1 MPGVAA
7 NGVIRFGIFEVDLR
21 AGQLRRNGLKVRL
34 QEQPFQVLAMLLERP
49 GEVVTRE
56 DLHARLWPADTF
68 VDFDQGLNA
77 AVKRLRDAL
86 GDSAEHPRFVETLP
100 RRGYRFLAPV
110 ESPSAEIP
118 ASAALAPS
126 AQNAIVSGA
135 NESRWRLVAAG
146 FVIVLVALGLGLHVG
161 MRASRALQPV
171 LPREIRLTANSP
183 DAPVYFGAI
192 SPDGR
197 YLAYIDP
204 RGTFLREIATDES
217 HELSLPQGFRVHH
230 VSWYPDG
237 SHLLAQAVAGSEE
250 HPGLWNIPLL
260 GGAPRKLVTDSEAG
274 SISPDGKQV
283 AFLRGDKFNH
293 SEIWLANTD
302 GGEPH
307 MAVNVPGYVIGPP
320 AWAPDSQRF
329 AYLKDVYWPGYST
342 EDVQIEVY
350 ELASG
355 KTDLVLNDYRLQY
368 GLVWTR
374 DNRLLFSRAEVPPN
388 QGESNVWSLKVD
400 TRPGWRWG
408 APMRLTSGPDWKP
421 IINVSADGKHAV
433 FIRTN
438 IAPAVFVAEVDAR
451 TREIGKL
458 QRLTL
463 DERQSRP
470 YEWTPD
476 GRSVLYV
483 SDREGTLR
491 IFRQQ
496 IGAATPELIAGV
508 QGSPNILRLNPER
521 TEILYLTEEE
531 RAATDGVS
539 RLPVSPNAKAAGH
552 SATNTQPEGEFQSR
566 SLRLMRVPLD
576 GGVSQAV
583 LEDSGVNNFQCARSP
598 SRECLYS
605 KYTKD
610 ALVFYEFDDKTGAKK
625 ELFRTS
631 EPEWQLFRTSEP
643 EWQYF
648 SWTLSPDGR
657 TLALAKKMRAAT
669 EAEIRLVPT
678 RGGAERVLKVKDWG
692 WLATMDWAADG
703 KSFWASAVRHG
714 ETAALINIDLQGR
727 AKMVLQESKPYV
739 GWAIPSQDGKR
750 LAIWE
755 ATGGSNAWLLEVP
768 PAW

>member
-1 MPGVAA
+1 MPGVSA

-34 QEQPFQVLAMLLERP
+34 QEQPFQVLAMLLKRP

-68 VDFDQGLNA
+68 VDFDHGLNA

-86 GDSAEHPRFVETLP
+86 GDSAENPRFVETLA

-118 ASAALAPS
+118 ATAAQAPS
-126 AQNAIVSGA
+126 AQNAIVSRA

-171 LPREIRLTANSP
+171 LPKEIRLTANSP

-250 HPGLWNIPLL
+250 RPGLWNIPLL

-374 DNRLLFSRAEVPPN
+374 DNRLLFSRAEKPPN

-421 IINVSADGKHAV
+421 IINMSADGKHAV

-476 GRSVLYV
+476 GKSVLYV

-539 RLPVSPNAKAAGH
+539 RLPVSPNAKPAGH
-552 SATNTQPEGEFQSR
+552 SATHTPEGEFQSR

-576 GGVSQAV
+576 GGVSQPV
-583 LEDSGVNNFQCARSP
+583 LEDSGINNFQCARSP

-610 ALVFYEFDDKTGAKK
+610 ALVFYEFDGKTGAKK

-678 RGGAERVLKVKDWG
+678 RGGAERVLKVKHWG
-692 WLATMDWAADG
+692 WLATIDWAADG

-714 ETAALINIDLQGR
+714 ETTALINIDLQGR
-727 AKMVLQESKPYV
+727 AKPVLQESKPYV

>member
-1 MPGVAA
+1 
-7 NGVIRFGIFEVDLR
+7 
-21 AGQLRRNGLKVRL
+21 
-34 QEQPFQVLAMLLERP
+34 MLLERP

-56 DLHARLWPADTF
+56 DLHGRLWPADTF
-68 VDFDQGLNA
+68 VDFDHGLNA

-86 GDSAEHPRFVETLP
+86 GDSAENPRFVETLA

-110 ESPSAEIP
+110 EFPSVETSP
-118 ASAALAPS
+118 
-126 AQNAIVSGA
+126 AQRPVPPNTAISSVSK
-135 NESRWRLVAAG
+135 SRWRLVAAG
-146 FVIVLVALGLGLHVG
+146 FMIVLLALGFGLHVG

-171 LPREIRLTANSP
+171 LPKEIRLTANSP

-204 RGTFLREIATDES
+204 RGAFLREIATDES
-217 HELSLPQGFRVHH
+217 HALSLPEGFRVHH

-237 SHLLAQAVAGSEE
+237 SHLLAEAVAESEE
-250 HPGLWNIPLL
+250 HSGLWNIPLL
-260 GGAPRKLVTDSEAG
+260 GGAPRKLVTEGEAG
-274 SISPDGKQV
+274 SVSPDGKQL

-293 SEIWLANTD
+293 SEIWLTSTD
-302 GGEPH
+302 GGEPR
-307 MAVNVPGYVIGPP
+307 MAVNVPGFVIGPP
-320 AWAPDSQRF
+320 AWSPDSQRF
-329 AYLKDVYWPGYST
+329 VYLKDVYWPGYGT
-342 EDVQIEVY
+342 EDVQIEMY
-350 ELASG
+350 ELASS
-355 KTDLVLNDYRLQY
+355 KTDLILNDYRLQY

-374 DNRLLFSRAEVPPN
+374 DNRILFSRAEEPPN

-408 APMRLTSGPDWKP
+408 APVRLTSGPDWKP
-421 IINVSADGKHAV
+421 VINMSADGKHAV

-438 IAPAVFVAEVDAR
+438 IAPAVFVADVDAR

-458 QRLTL
+458 QRLTM

-476 GRSVLYV
+476 GKSVLYV
-483 SDREGTLR
+483 SDREGTLH

-496 IGAATPELIAGV
+496 IGAATPELVAGV

-521 TEILYLTEEE
+521 TEILYLTEAE
-531 RAATDGVS
+531 RKTVEAGNVAPSSQNSNV
-539 RLPVSPNAKAAGH
+539 AGH

-566 SLRLMRVPLD
+566 NLRLMRVPLD
-576 GGVSQAV
+576 GGISQLV
-583 LEDSGVNNFQCARSP
+583 LEDSGINNFQCARLP

-610 ALVFYEFDDKTGAKK
+610 ALVIYAFDAKSGAKK
-625 ELFRTS
+625 EL
-631 EPEWQLFRTSEP
+631 LRTSEP

-648 SWTLSPDGR
+648 NWSLSPDGR
-657 TLALAKKMRAAT
+657 TLAMAKKMRAST

-678 RGGAERVLKVKDWG
+678 RGGRQRVLKVKEWG
-692 WLATMDWAADG
+692 RLATIDWAADG

-714 ETAALINIDLQGR
+714 ETTALINIDLQGH
-727 AKMVLQESKPYV
+727 AKSVLQETKPYV
-739 GWAIPSQDGKR
+739 GWAIPSQDGKH

-755 ATGGSNAWLLEVP
+755 ATGGSNAWMLEVP

>member
-1 MPGVAA
+1 MPGNAA

-21 AGQLRRNGLKVRL
+21 AGQLRRNGLKARL
-34 QEQPFQVLAMLLERP
+34 QEQPFQVLATLLERP

-68 VDFDQGLNA
+68 VDFDHGLNA

-86 GDSAEHPRFVETLP
+86 GDSAENPRFVETLA

-110 ESPSAEIP
+110 ELHSAETP
-118 ASAALAPS
+118 AAQLPVARNTAVSSAPK
-126 AQNAIVSGA
+126 
-135 NESRWRLVAAG
+135 SRWRLVGAG
-146 FVIVLVALGLGLHVG
+146 FVIVLVALAFGLHVG

-171 LPREIRLTANSP
+171 LPKEIRLTVNSP

-217 HELSLPQGFRVHH
+217 HALSLPEGLRIHH

-237 SHLLAQAVAGSEE
+237 SHLLAEAVAGSEE
-250 HPGLWNIPLL
+250 RSGLWNIPLL
-260 GGAPRKLVTDSEAG
+260 GGAPRKLVPDGEGG

-293 SEIWLANTD
+293 SEIWLTSTD
-302 GGEPH
+302 GGEPRI
-307 MAVNVPGYVIGPP
+307 AVNVPGYVIGPP
-320 AWAPDSQRF
+320 AWSPDGQRF

-342 EDVQIEVY
+342 EDVQIEMY

-355 KTDLVLNDYRLQY
+355 KTDLILNDYRLQY

-374 DNRLLFSRAEVPPN
+374 DNRILFSRAEEPPN

-400 TRPGWRWG
+400 TRPGWGRG
-408 APMRLTSGPDWKP
+408 APVRLTSGPDWKP
-421 IINVSADGKHAV
+421 VINMSADGKHAV

-438 IAPAVFVAEVDAR
+438 IAPAVFVADVDAR

-458 QRLTL
+458 QRLTM
-463 DERQSRP
+463 DERQNRP

-476 GRSVLYV
+476 GKSVLYV
-483 SDREGTLR
+483 SDREGTFR
-491 IFRQQ
+491 IFHQQ
-496 IGAATPELIAGV
+496 IGAATPDLISGV

-521 TEILYLTEEE
+521 TEILYLTEED
-531 RAATDGVS
+531 RKTAD
-539 RLPVSPNAKAAGH
+539 AGNGTPTSQNSGADCH
-552 SATNTQPEGEFQSR
+552 SGTTTQQEGEFQSR

-576 GGVSQAV
+576 GGISQLV
-583 LEDSGVNNFQCARSP
+583 VEDSGINNFQCARLP

-610 ALVFYEFDDKTGAKK
+610 ALVFYEFDAKTGAKK
-625 ELFRTS
+625 EL
-631 EPEWQLFRTSEP
+631 LRTSEP

-648 SWTLSPDGR
+648 NWSLSPDGR

-669 EAEIRLVPT
+669 EAEIRLVST
-678 RGGAERVLKVKDWG
+678 RGSAERVLKVKDWG
-692 WLATMDWAADG
+692 RLATIDWAADG

-714 ETAALINIDLQGR
+714 ETTALINIDLQGR
-727 AKMVLQESKPYV
+727 AKAVLQESKPYV
-739 GWAIPSQDGKR
+739 GWAIPSQDGR
-750 LAIWE
+750 HLAIWE
-755 ATGGSNAWLLEVP
+755 ATGGSNAWMLEVP

>member
-1 MPGVAA
+1 MPGDAA
-7 NGVIRFGIFEVDLR
+7 NGLIRFGTFEVDLR

-68 VDFDQGLNA
+68 VDFDHGLNA

-86 GDSAEHPRFVETLP
+86 GDSAENPRFVETLA

-110 ESPSAEIP
+110 ESPSPETP
-118 ASAALAPS
+118 ASAAQAPS
-126 AQNAIVSGA
+126 ARNATNSNA
-135 NESRWRLVAAG
+135 AKSRWRLVAGAL
-146 FVIVLVALGLGLHVG
+146 VIVVVALALGLHIG

-171 LPREIRLTANSP
+171 LPKEIRLTANSP

-204 RGTFLREIATDES
+204 RGAFLREIATDES
-217 HELSLPQGFRVHH
+217 HALSLPEGFRVHH

-237 SHLLAQAVAGSEE
+237 SHLLAQAVVGGEE
-250 HPGLWNIPLL
+250 RPGLWNVPLL
-260 GGAPRKLVTDSEAG
+260 GGAPRKLVSDAEAG
-274 SISPDGKQV
+274 SVSPDGKQV

-293 SEIWLANTD
+293 SEIWLAGTGD
-302 GGEPH
+302 AEPRI
-307 MAVNVPGYVIGPP
+307 AVNVPGYVIGPP
-320 AWAPDSQRF
+320 AWSPDSQRF
-329 AYLKDVYWPGYST
+329 AYLKDVYWPGYSS
-342 EDVQIEVY
+342 EDVQIEMY

-355 KTDLVLNDYRLQY
+355 KTDLILNDYRLQY

-374 DNRLLFSRAEVPPN
+374 DNRILFSRAEEPPN
-388 QGESNVWSLKVD
+388 QGESNVWSMKVD

-408 APMRLTSGPDWKP
+408 APVRLTSGPDWKP
-421 IINVSADGKHAV
+421 IINMAADGKHAM

-438 IAPAVFVAEVDAR
+438 IAPAVFIADVDAR

-458 QRLTL
+458 RRLTL

-476 GRSVLYV
+476 GKSVLYV
-483 SDREGTLR
+483 SDREGAFR

-508 QGSPNILRLNPER
+508 QGSPIILRLNPAR
-521 TEILYLTEEE
+521 TEILYLTEAE
-531 RAATDGVS
+531 RRTADAVNGVPS
-539 RLPVSPNAKAAGH
+539 SQNSGVAGH
-552 SATNTQPEGEFQSR
+552 SATPTQPEGEFQSR
-566 SLRLMRVPLD
+566 NLRLMRVPLD
-576 GGVSQAV
+576 GGVSKLV
-583 LEDSGVNNFQCARSP
+583 LEDSGINNFQCARLP
-598 SRECLYS
+598 SHECIYS
-605 KYTKD
+605 KFTKD
-610 ALVFYEFDDKTGAKK
+610 ALVFQEFDAQTGVKTGTAKR
-625 ELFRTS
+625 L
-631 EPEWQLFRTSEP
+631 PGIQEP
-643 EWQYF
+643 EWQYYNW
-648 SWTLSPDGR
+648 SLSPDGR
-657 TLALAKKMRAAT
+657 MLALAKKMRASA
-669 EAEIRLVPT
+669 EAEIRLVST
-678 RGGAERVLKVKDWG
+678 RDGAERVLKVKDWG
-692 WLATMDWAADG
+692 RLATIDWAADG

-714 ETAALINIDLQGR
+714 ETTALIHIDLQGR
-727 AKMVLQESKPYV
+727 AKPVLQETKPYV
-739 GWAIPSQDGKR
+739 GWAIPSQDGKH

-755 ATGGSNAWLLEVP
+755 ATGGSNAWMLEVP

>member
-1 MPGVAA
+1 MPGEAA
-7 NGVIRFGIFEVDLR
+7 NGVIRFGIFDVDLR

-34 QEQPFQVLAMLLERP
+34 QEQPFQVLSMLLERP

-56 DLHARLWPADTF
+56 DLHGRLWPADTF
-68 VDFDQGLNA
+68 VDFDHGLNA

-86 GDSAEHPRFVETLP
+86 GDSAENPRFVETLA

-110 ESPSAEIP
+110 EFPSVETSPAQRPVPPNTAISSA
-118 ASAALAPS
+118 SK
-126 AQNAIVSGA
+126 
-135 NESRWRLVAAG
+135 SRWRLVAAG
-146 FVIVLVALGLGLHVG
+146 FMIVLLALGFGLHVG

-171 LPREIRLTANSP
+171 LPKEIRLTANSP

-204 RGTFLREIATDES
+204 RGAFLREIATDES
-217 HELSLPQGFRVHH
+217 HALSLPEGFRVHH

-237 SHLLAQAVAGSEE
+237 SHLLAEAVAESEE
-250 HPGLWNIPLL
+250 HSGLWNIPLL
-260 GGAPRKLVTDSEAG
+260 GGAPRKLVTEGEAG
-274 SISPDGKQV
+274 SVSPDGKEL

-293 SEIWLANTD
+293 SEIWLTSTD
-302 GGEPH
+302 GGEPR
-307 MAVNVPGYVIGPP
+307 MAVNVPGFVIGPP
-320 AWAPDSQRF
+320 AWSPDSQRF
-329 AYLKDVYWPGYST
+329 VYLKDVYWPGYST
-342 EDVQIEVY
+342 EDVQIEMY

-355 KTDLVLNDYRLQY
+355 KTDLILNDYRLQY

-374 DNRLLFSRAEVPPN
+374 DNRILFSRAEEPPN

-408 APMRLTSGPDWKP
+408 APVRLTSGPDWKP
-421 IINVSADGKHAV
+421 VINMSADGKHAV

-438 IAPAVFVAEVDAR
+438 IAPAVFVADVDAR

-458 QRLTL
+458 QRLTM

-476 GRSVLYV
+476 GKSVLYV
-483 SDREGTLR
+483 SDREGTLH

-496 IGAATPELIAGV
+496 IGAATPELVAGV

-521 TEILYLTEEE
+521 TEILYLTEAE
-531 RAATDGVS
+531 RKSAEAGNGAPSSQNSNV
-539 RLPVSPNAKAAGH
+539 AGH
-552 SATNTQPEGEFQSR
+552 SATSTQPEGEFQSR
-566 SLRLMRVPLD
+566 NLRLMRVPLD
-576 GGVSQAV
+576 GGISQLV
-583 LEDSGVNNFQCARSP
+583 LEDSGINNFQCARLP

-610 ALVFYEFDDKTGAKK
+610 ALVIYAFDAKSGAKK
-625 ELFRTS
+625 ELLRTS
-631 EPEWQLFRTSEP
+631 EL

-648 SWTLSPDGR
+648 NWSLSPDGR
-657 TLALAKKMRAAT
+657 TLALAKKMRAST

-678 RGGAERVLKVKDWG
+678 RGGRQRVLKVKEWG
-692 WLATMDWAADG
+692 RLATIDWAADG

-714 ETAALINIDLQGR
+714 ETTALINIDLQGH
-727 AKMVLQESKPYV
+727 AKSVLQETKPYV
-739 GWAIPSQDGKR
+739 GWAIPSQDGKH

-755 ATGGSNAWLLEVP
+755 ATGGSNAWMLEVP

>member
-1 MPGVAA
+1 MTGDAA

-49 GEVVTRE
+49 REVVTRE

-68 VDFDQGLNA
+68 VDFDHGLNA

-86 GDSAEHPRFVETLP
+86 GDSAESPRFVETLA

-110 ESPSAEIP
+110 EFPSADTP
-118 ASAALAPS
+118 AGQLLWSRN
-126 AQNAIVSGA
+126 NAVS
-135 NESRWRLVAAG
+135 NTRKSRWRLVAAG
-146 FVIVLVALGLGLHVG
+146 FVMVLIALGAGLHLG

-171 LPREIRLTANSP
+171 LPKEIRLTANSP

-204 RGTFLREIATDES
+204 RGAFLREIATDES
-217 HELSLPQGFRVHH
+217 HVLSLPEGFRVHRM
-230 VSWYPDG
+230 SWYPDG
-237 SHLLAQAVAGSEE
+237 SHLLTEAMAGSEE
-250 HPGLWNIPLL
+250 RPGLWNLPLL
-260 GGAPRKLVTDSEAG
+260 GGTPRKLVTDAEAG
-274 SISPDGKQV
+274 SISPDGKQL
-283 AFLRGDKFNH
+283 AFLRGDKFDH
-293 SEIWLANTD
+293 SEIWLTSTE
-302 GGEPH
+302 GGEPR
-307 MAVNVPGYVIGPP
+307 MAVNVPGFVIGPP
-320 AWAPDSQRF
+320 AWAPDGQRF

-342 EDVQIEVY
+342 EDVQIEMY
-350 ELASG
+350 ELATG
-355 KTDLVLNDYRLQY
+355 KTDLILNDYRLQY

-374 DNRLLFSRAEVPPN
+374 DNRILFSRAEEPPN
-388 QGESNVWSLKVD
+388 QGESNVWSLKMD

-408 APMRLTSGPDWKP
+408 APVRLTSGPDWKP
-421 IINVSADGKHAV
+421 VINMSADGKHAV

-438 IAPAVFVAEVDAR
+438 IAPTVFVADVDAR
-451 TREIGKL
+451 THELGKL

-463 DERQSRP
+463 DERQNRP

-476 GRSVLYV
+476 GKSVLYV

-496 IGAATPELIAGV
+496 IGAANPDLIAGV

-521 TEILYLTEEE
+521 SEILYLTEVDRKTAESGNG
-531 RAATDGVS
+531 APSNHNSG
-539 RLPVSPNAKAAGH
+539 AAGH
-552 SATNTQPEGEFQSR
+552 NAANTQPEGEFQSR
-566 SLRLMRVPLD
+566 NLHLMRVPLD
-576 GGVSQAV
+576 GGTSEQV
-583 LEDSGVNNFQCARSP
+583 LEDSGINNFQCARWP

-610 ALVFYEFDDKTGAKK
+610 ALVFYEFDANNGAKK
-625 ELFRTS
+625 EL
-631 EPEWQLFRTSEP
+631 LRTSEP

-648 SWTLSPDGR
+648 NWTLSPDGR

-669 EAEIRLVPT
+669 EAEIRLVSM
-678 RGGAERVLKVKDWG
+678 RSGAERVLKVKDWARI
-692 WLATMDWAADG
+692 ATIDWAADG

-714 ETAALINIDLQGR
+714 ETTALINIDLQGR
-727 AKMVLQESKPYV
+727 AKSVLQESKPYV
-739 GWAIPSQDGKR
+739 GWAIPSQDGKH

-755 ATGGSNAWLLEVP
+755 ATGGSNAWMLEVP
-768 PAW
+768 PGW

>member
-1 MPGVAA
+1 MPGEAA
-7 NGVIRFGIFEVDLR
+7 NGVIRFGIFDVDLR

-34 QEQPFQVLAMLLERP
+34 QEQPFQVLSMLLERP

-56 DLHARLWPADTF
+56 DLHGRLWPADTF
-68 VDFDQGLNA
+68 VDFDHGLNA

-86 GDSAEHPRFVETLP
+86 GDSAENPRFVETLA

-110 ESPSAEIP
+110 EFPSVETSPAQRPVAPNTAISSA
-118 ASAALAPS
+118 SK
-126 AQNAIVSGA
+126 
-135 NESRWRLVAAG
+135 SRWRLVAAG
-146 FVIVLVALGLGLHVG
+146 LMIVLLALGFGLHVG

-171 LPREIRLTANSP
+171 LPKEIRLTANSP

-204 RGTFLREIATDES
+204 RGAFLREIATDES
-217 HELSLPQGFRVHH
+217 HALSLPEGFRVHH

-237 SHLLAQAVAGSEE
+237 SHLLAEAVAESEE
-250 HPGLWNIPLL
+250 HSGLWNIPLL
-260 GGAPRKLVTDSEAG
+260 GGAPRKLVTEGEAG
-274 SISPDGKQV
+274 SVSPDGKQV

-293 SEIWLANTD
+293 SEIWLTSTD
-302 GGEPH
+302 GGEPR
-307 MAVNVPGYVIGPP
+307 MAVNVPGFVIGPP
-320 AWAPDSQRF
+320 AWSPDSQRF
-329 AYLKDVYWPGYST
+329 VYLKDVYWPGYGT
-342 EDVQIEVY
+342 EDVQIEMY
-350 ELASG
+350 ELASS
-355 KTDLVLNDYRLQY
+355 KTDLILNDYRLQY

-374 DNRLLFSRAEVPPN
+374 DNRILFSRAEEPPN

-408 APMRLTSGPDWKP
+408 APVRLTSGPDWKP
-421 IINVSADGKHAV
+421 VINMSADGKHAV

-438 IAPAVFVAEVDAR
+438 IAPAVFVADVDAR

-458 QRLTL
+458 QRLTM

-476 GRSVLYV
+476 GKSVLYV
-483 SDREGTLR
+483 SDREGTLH

-496 IGAATPELIAGV
+496 IGAATPELVAGV

-521 TEILYLTEEE
+521 TEILYLTEAE
-531 RAATDGVS
+531 RKSAEAGNGAPSSQNSNV
-539 RLPVSPNAKAAGH
+539 AGH
-552 SATNTQPEGEFQSR
+552 SAANTQPEGEFQSR
-566 SLRLMRVPLD
+566 NLRLMRVPLD
-576 GGVSQAV
+576 GGISQLV
-583 LEDSGVNNFQCARSP
+583 LEDSGINNFQCARLP

-610 ALVFYEFDDKTGAKK
+610 ALVIYAFDAKSGAKK
-625 ELFRTS
+625 EL
-631 EPEWQLFRTSEP
+631 LRTSEP

-648 SWTLSPDGR
+648 NWSLSPDGR
-657 TLALAKKMRAAT
+657 TLALAKKMRASA
-669 EAEIRLVPT
+669 EAEIRLVLT
-678 RGGAERVLKVKDWG
+678 RGGRQRVLKVKEWG
-692 WLATMDWAADG
+692 RLATIDWAADG

-714 ETAALINIDLQGR
+714 ETTALINIDLQGH
-727 AKMVLQESKPYV
+727 AKSVLQETKPYV
-739 GWAIPSQDGKR
+739 GWAIPSQDGKH

-755 ATGGSNAWLLEVP
+755 ATGGSNAWMLEVP

>member
-1 MPGVAA
+1 VGQMSGDAR
-7 NGVIRFGIFEVDLR
+7 NGVIRFGIFEVELR
-21 AGQLRRNGLKVRL
+21 AGQLRRSGVKVRL
-34 QEQPFQVLAMLLERP
+34 QEQPFQVLSMLLERP

-68 VDFDQGLNA
+68 VDFDHGLNA

-86 GDSAEHPRFVETLP
+86 GDSAENPRFVETLA

-110 ESPSAEIP
+110 KFPSAETP
-118 ASAALAPS
+118 AARAQAAHDIALTS
-126 AQNAIVSGA
+126 TTK
-135 NESRWRLVAAG
+135 SRWRLVAAG
-146 FVIVLVALGLGLHVG
+146 FVIVLLALAFGLHVG

-171 LPREIRLTANSP
+171 LPKEIRLTANSP

-204 RGTFLREIATDES
+204 RGAFLREIATDES
-217 HELSLPQGFRVHH
+217 HAVSLPERFRVHH

-237 SHLLAQAVAGSEE
+237 SHLLAEAMAGSEE
-250 HPGLWNIPLL
+250 RPGLWNVPLL
-260 GGAPRKLVTDSEAG
+260 GGAPRKLVADAEAG
-274 SISPDGKQV
+274 SVSPDGKQL

-293 SEIWLANTD
+293 SEIWLTSTD
-302 GGEPH
+302 GGEPR

-320 AWAPDSQRF
+320 AWSPDNQRF

-342 EDVQIEVY
+342 EDVQIEMY
-350 ELASG
+350 ELGSG
-355 KTDLVLNDYRLQY
+355 KTELILNDYRLQF

-374 DNRLLFSRAEVPPN
+374 DNRILFSRAEEPPN

-408 APMRLTSGPDWKP
+408 APVRLTNGPDWKP
-421 IINVSADGKHAV
+421 VINMSADGKHAV

-438 IAPAVFVAEVDAR
+438 IAPAVFVADVDAR
-451 TREIGKL
+451 THEIGKL
-458 QRLTL
+458 QRLTM

-476 GRSVLYV
+476 GKSVLYV

-521 TEILYLTEEE
+521 TEILYLTEAEGKPVE
-531 RAATDGVS
+531 TSSGAATNQNPS
-539 RLPVSPNAKAAGH
+539 RSGQSAA
-552 SATNTQPEGEFQSR
+552 NTQPEGEFQSR
-566 SLRLMRVPLD
+566 KAQLLRVPLD
-576 GGVSQAV
+576 GGTSQLI
-583 LEDSGVNNFQCARSP
+583 LEDSGINNFQCARLP
-598 SRECLYS
+598 SRECVYS

-610 ALVFYEFDDKTGAKK
+610 ALVFYEFDAKTGAKK
-625 ELFRTS
+625 EL
-631 EPEWQLFRTSEP
+631 LRTSEP

-648 SWTLSPDGR
+648 NWSLSPDGR
-657 TLALAKKMRAAT
+657 TLALAKKMRAAV

-678 RGGAERVLKVKDWG
+678 RGGPERVLKVKDWG
-692 WLATMDWAADG
+692 RLSTIDWAADG
-703 KSFWASAVRHG
+703 KSFWASAVLHG
-714 ETAALINIDLQGR
+714 ETTTLININLQGR
-727 AKMVLQESKPYV
+727 AKAVLQESKPYV
-739 GWAIPSQDGKR
+739 GWAIPSQDGNH

-755 ATGGSNAWLLEVP
+755 ATGGSNAWMLEVP